1 MSKVYYTKNID
12 ADSLI
17 RLYKALGVNLDGNIG
32 IKVSTGEKGFRGYL
46 KKELINPLVKVL
58 IN

>member
-17 RLYKALGVNLDGNIG
+17 KLYKALGVNLECNIG
-32 IKVSTGEKGFRGYL
+32 IKVSTWRRGY
-46 KKELINPLVKVL
+46 
-58 IN
+58 